1 MLNMIFIVQKKLG
14 SSAFIGVQLLL
25 QGRKEIV
32 NINRITNHVLNPLN
46 FSPSLSIS
54 DGFNILTQMNW
65 CYFNIYY
72 LEGSLVKQKERR
84 MGRKPP
90 GLDSCLCSGA
100 IFSPTKSRSQ
110 CLTSKMRVVR
120 SPHPSSNMRS
130 LVESFL
136 LKDLSLSLAPSLFF
150 YQSINSFIFFLPSPR
165 EALYFEKTHYF

>member
-72 LEGSLVKQKERR
+72 LEGSLVK
-84 MGRKPP
+84 
-90 GLDSCLCSGA
+90 
-100 IFSPTKSRSQ
+100 
-110 CLTSKMRVVR
+110 
-120 SPHPSSNMRS
+120 
-130 LVESFL
+130 
-136 LKDLSLSLAPSLFF
+136 
-150 YQSINSFIFFLPSPR
+150 
-165 EALYFEKTHYF
+165 